1 LVPQLWIHPLTIS
14 AGVTTCVTTLIIT
27 CIIDGVSAKFDPP
40 RMEPSSLVVVDNYSS
55 YHSVVLDAVV
65 LMNEIKIGLE
75 ILIVCA
81 LVYGST
87 STWSKGAYLKYGDA
101 T

>member
-1 LVPQLWIHPLTIS
+1 MCNNI
-14 AGVTTCVTTLIIT
+14 IIT
-27 CIIDGVSAKFDPP
+27 CMIDGVSAKFDPP

-55 YHSVVLDAVV
+55 YHSVVLDAMV
-65 LMNEIKIGLE
+65 LMNE

-87 STWSKGAYLKYGDA
+87 ST
-101 T
+101 

>member
-1 LVPQLWIHPLTIS
+1 MIN
-14 AGVTTCVTTLIIT
+14 
-27 CIIDGVSAKFDPP
+27 GVSAKFDPLW
-40 RMEPSSLVVVDNYSS
+40 MEPNSLVVVDNYSS
-55 YHSVVLDAVV
+55 YHLVVLDTMV
-65 LMNEIKIGLE
+65 LMDEIKIGLE

-87 STWSKGAYLKYGDA
+87 STWSKGAYLEYGDA

>member
-1 LVPQLWIHPLTIS
+1 M
-14 AGVTTCVTTLIIT
+14 
-27 CIIDGVSAKFDPP
+27 IDGVSAKFDPP

-55 YHSVVLDAVV
+55 YHSVVLDAMV
-65 LMNEIKIGLE
+65 LMNE

-87 STWSKGAYLKYGDA
+87 STWSKGAYLEYGDA

>member
-1 LVPQLWIHPLTIS
+1 
-14 AGVTTCVTTLIIT
+14 
-27 CIIDGVSAKFDPP
+27 
-40 RMEPSSLVVVDNYSS
+40 
-55 YHSVVLDAVV
+55 LDAMV

-87 STWSKGAYLKYGDA
+87 STWSKGAYLEYGDA

>member
-1 LVPQLWIHPLTIS
+1 
-14 AGVTTCVTTLIIT
+14 
-27 CIIDGVSAKFDPP
+27 
-40 RMEPSSLVVVDNYSS
+40 
-55 YHSVVLDAVV
+55 LDTMV
-65 LMNEIKIGLE
+65 LMDEIKIGLE

-87 STWSKGAYLKYGDA
+87 STWSKGAYLEYGDA